1 MGSGG
6 QNKFSREQAIE
17 SFIRTHG
24 EDVYG
29 YDNADYINNLT
40 PIKIYCFQHKEHF
53 TQIPKNHKKGGN
65 CPKCIVEKMR
75 DKYSKGKEKF
85 VEEVI
90 KRYGD
95 VYDFSLVEY
104 INTKTPV
111 KLIHKEFGLVEVR
124 PDALLDKSIY
134 IHKGKKKTKS
144 TDKETF
150 IIEAIKMY
158 GDKDDYADTNIIS
171 SKHNIDIRCKKHDI
185 TFNKS
190 IQTYLGGW
198 GCPSCS
204 AENYRELRAIPKDDY
219 YKRANEK
226 HDNKYTYI
234 DDYTTLSGVV
244 TFICEEHGKQ
254 RKNAGS
260 HMNGYGCKKCNIAP
274 IKVNKRSKEGYC
286 KLADG
291 RSTMLYILKCSDENE
306 KFYKIGKTFRKI
318 TKRYINSN
326 MPYNIEVI
334 YKYENSADFIWD
346 LEEELH
352 KKHKEYKYKPRQ
364 WFAGY
369 SEAYKLNLPIEQ
381 IIKEIEC
388 QKE

>member
-1 MGSGG
+1 MPSGG
-6 QNKFSREQAIE
+6 QNRLTREIVIE
-17 SFIRTHG
+17 QFKEVHG
-24 EDVYG
+24 DEFDYSNVV
-29 YDNADYINNLT
+29 YINTNT
-40 PIKIYCFQHKEHF
+40 PVEVRCKKHNFIF
-53 TQIPKNHKKGGN
+53 TPTPKNHKNGA
-65 CPKCIVEKMR
+65 KCTICGREAQMQKARKSNEQFEK
-75 DKYSKGKEKF
+75 DIIEK
-85 VEEVI
+85 
-90 KRYGD
+90 YGD
-95 VYDFSLVEY
+95 IYDFSLVEY

-124 PDALLDKSIY
+124 PDTLLSQFVY
-134 IHKGKKKTKS
+134 IHKSKKKTKS
-144 TDKETF
+144 NDKETF
-150 IIEAIKMY
+150 ITEAVKVY
-158 GDKDDYADTNIIS
+158 GDKDDYTNTNVIS

-185 TFNKS
+185 TFNKN

-204 AENYRELRAIPKDDY
+204 AENYRELRAIPKDEY
-219 YKRANEK
+219 YRRANEK
-226 HDNKYTYI
+226 HDNKYKYI
-234 DDYTTLSGVV
+234 DDYTTLNGVI

-291 RSTMLYILKCSDENE
+291 RSTMLYILKCFNENE
-306 KFYKIGKTFRKI
+306 EFFKIGKTFRKI

-326 MPYNIEVI
+326 MPYNIKVI

-346 LEEELH
+346 LEEGLH
-352 KKHKEYKYKPRQ
+352 KKYKEYKYKPRQ

-381 IIKEIEC
+381 IIKETVC

>member
-1 MGSGG
+1 MPSGG
-6 QNKFSREQAIE
+6 SNKLAQERVIEQFKE
-17 SFIRTHG
+17 VHG
-24 EDVYG
+24 DEFDYSKVV
-29 YDNADYINNLT
+29 YINTHT
-40 PIKIYCFQHKEHF
+40 PIEVRCKKHDFIFHP
-53 TQIPKNHKKGGN
+53 TPKNHKNGAKCTMCGREAQIKKARKGQD
-65 CPKCIVEKMR
+65 I
-75 DKYSKGKEKF
+75 F
-85 VEEVI
+85 I
-90 KRYGD
+90 KDVKDLYGD
-95 VYDFSLVEY
+95 
-104 INTKTPV
+104 
-111 KLIHKEFGLVEVR
+111 EFGTDLVDYSNNKSYIKIQCTNHGIFEIR
-124 PDALLDKSIY
+124 PDIFLRGGGCPQCS
-134 IHKGKKKTKS
+134 KKKTKS
-144 TDKETF
+144 SNKETF
-150 IIEAIKMY
+150 ITEAIKVY
-158 GDKDDYADTNIIS
+158 GDKDDYTNTSIIS

-185 TFNKS
+185 TFNKN

-204 AENYRELRAIPKDDY
+204 AENYRELRAIPKDEY
-219 YKRANEK
+219 YRRANEK
-226 HDNKYTYI
+226 HDNKYKYI
-234 DDYTTLSGVV
+234 DDYITLNGVI

-291 RSTMLYILKCSDENE
+291 RSTMLYILKCFNENE
-306 KFYKIGKTFRKI
+306 EFYKIGKTFRKI

-334 YKYENSADFIWD
+334 YKYENSAGFIWD

-352 KKHKEYKYKPRQ
+352 KKYKEYKYRPCQ

-381 IIKEIEC
+381 IIKETVC

>member
-1 MGSGG
+1 MPSGG
-6 QNKFSREQAIE
+6 KNKLTQERVIEQFKDVHGDNFDYSNVVYID
-17 SFIRTHG
+17 TH
-24 EDVYG
+24 
-29 YDNADYINNLT
+29 T
-40 PIKIYCFQHKEHF
+40 PIEVRCKKHDFIFYP
-53 TQIPKNHKKGGN
+53 TPKNHKNGA
-65 CPKCIVEKMR
+65 KCAICGIDSVKEKLN
-75 DKYSKGKEKF
+75 KGKDKF

-90 KRYGD
+90 GIHGD
-95 VYDFSLVEY
+95 KYDFSLVEY
-104 INTKTPV
+104 VNNKTPV
-111 KLIHKEFGLVEVR
+111 KLISKEYGLLEIR
-124 PDALLDKSIY
+124 PDALLAKPNY
-134 IHKGKKKTKS
+134 IPKGKKKTKS
-144 TDKETF
+144 NDKEIF
-150 IIEAIKMY
+150 IIEAVKVY
-158 GDKDDYADTNIIS
+158 GDKDDYTETNIIS
-171 SKHNIDIRCKKHDI
+171 SKHNIDVRCKKHDI
-185 TFNKS
+185 TFNKT
-190 IQTYLGGW
+190 IGNYLSGC

-204 AENYRELRAIPKDDY
+204 AENYRELRAIPKDEY
-219 YKRANEK
+219 YRRVNEK
-226 HDNKYTYI
+226 HDNKYTYT
-234 DDYTTLSGVV
+234 DDYTILSGVV

-260 HMNGYGCKKCNIAP
+260 HMNGYGCKKCNIVP

-306 KFYKIGKTFRKI
+306 EFYKIGKTFRKI

-334 YKYENSADFIWD
+334 YKYENSAGFIWD

-352 KKHKEYKYKPRQ
+352 KKYKEYKYRPRQ

-381 IIKEIEC
+381 IIKETVC

>member
-6 QNKFSREQAIE
+6 KNKLTQERVLEQFEEVHGDNFDYSNVVYIDTHTPVE
-17 SFIRTHG
+17 VRCKKHDFIFHPT
-24 EDVYG
+24 
-29 YDNADYINNLT
+29 
-40 PIKIYCFQHKEHF
+40 
-53 TQIPKNHKKGGN
+53 PKNHKNGA
-65 CPKCIVEKMR
+65 KCTICGRETQMQKARKSKEQFEK
-75 DKYSKGKEKF
+75 DVIEK
-85 VEEVI
+85 
-90 KRYGD
+90 YGD
-95 VYDFSLVEY
+95 IYGFSLVEY

-111 KLIHKEFGLVEVR
+111 KLVHKEFGVVEVR
-124 PDALLDKSIY
+124 PDNLLDKSIY
-134 IHKGKKKTKS
+134 VHKNKRKTKS
-144 TDKETF
+144 TDRETF
-150 IIEAIKMY
+150 IIEAIKVY
-158 GDKDDYADTNIIS
+158 GNKDDYTDTNIIS
-171 SKHNIDIRCKKHDI
+171 SKHNIDIRCKKHDV
-185 TFNKS
+185 TFNKT
-190 IQTYLGGW
+190 IGNYLSGC

-204 AENYRELRAIPKDDY
+204 AENYRELRAIPKEDY
-219 YKRANEK
+219 YRRASER
-226 HDNKYTYI
+226 HDSKYTYV

-260 HMNGYGCKKCNIAP
+260 HMNGYGCKKCNIEP

-286 KLADG
+286 KLSDG

-306 KFYKIGKTFRKI
+306 EFYKIGKTFRKI

-326 MPYNIEVI
+326 MPYNIEIV
-334 YKYENSADFIWD
+334 YKYENPADFIWD

-352 KKHKEYKYKPRQ
+352 KKYKEYKYRPRQ

-381 IIKEIEC
+381 IIKEIRC